1 MEGEWAARSRG
12 ETVFVG
18 VPFGIKAL
26 DAKLGGYPRALLT
39 VLGMAEGGGKS
50 SFVINAAMA
59 MATLGMRAR
68 IDSLE
73 DPEDMWADRG
83 FAHLTGI
90 NSEDI
95 QFGRLDAAQKD
106 RLRRAAPRM
115 PEWILDA
122 RTGRTVK
129 QILRDA
135 WATRGDWD
143 ALFVDYLQAIA
154 PGKGEQNND
163 EMRIK
168 NAVRIL
174 AAFAGRVKKPVIAL
188 SQFKKE
194 QQERGHR
201 VLEKTRLTKDGPS
214 YAGYIPV
221 MTDLYG
227 SAVIAQVAKLAMLSH
242 RPGQWDK
249 TLQDDTIELYIPKRN
264 RGRGGKETL
273 KWDPTTSRIW

>member
-1 MEGEWAARSRG
+1 
-12 ETVFVG
+12 
-18 VPFGIKAL
+18 
-26 DAKLGGYPRALLT
+26 
-39 VLGMAEGGGKS
+39 MAEGGGKS
-50 SFVINAAMA
+50 SFVLNAAMS
-59 MATLGMRAR
+59 MALQGQRAR

-83 FAHLTGI
+83 LAHLTGI

-95 QFGRLDAAQKD
+95 QFGRLTPEQKD
-106 RLRRAAPRM
+106 RLRGAVPRM
-115 PEWILDA
+115 PRWLLDA
-122 RTGRTVK
+122 RTGRTIK
-129 QILRDA
+129 EILRDA

-143 ALFVDYLQAIA
+143 ALFIDYFQALA
-154 PGKGEQNND
+154 PCKGEQNND
-163 EMRIK
+163 ELRIK
-168 NAVRIL
+168 NAVRL
-174 AAFAGRVKKPVIAL
+174 AAAFAGRVRKPVIGV

-227 SAVIAQVAKLAMLSH
+227 SAVIAQVAKLAILTH

-249 TLQDDTIELYIPKRN
+249 TIPDDTMEAYIPKRN
-264 RGRGGKETL
+264 RGRGGKEIL